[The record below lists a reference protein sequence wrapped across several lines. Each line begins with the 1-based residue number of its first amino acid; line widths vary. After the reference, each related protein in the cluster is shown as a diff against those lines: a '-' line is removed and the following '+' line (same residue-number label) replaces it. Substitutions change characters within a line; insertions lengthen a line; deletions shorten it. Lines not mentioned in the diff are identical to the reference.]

1 MIKWNNS
8 ETHTWNL
15 QITST
20 FNSVDPFRL
29 TFPQNN
35 LLAGKLLCRRVIY
48 CYSPMGISAGQR
60 QGIEHVFPSFSFFWK
75 FLCIWF
81 LPVTFSWALGRLTL
95 VLHVMSTMVKSV
107 SFFQAAKSDLIFW
120 ATFIFSNKLF
130 PRLLFS
136 YLLWETSLLA
146 MNVFCQWTEQSTFS
160 QLQFH
165 PGEME
170 QRRQRLGSFKGKEIG
185 VLLYPPITETP

>member
-20 FNSVDPFRL
+20 FNSVDPFQF
-29 TFPQNN
+29 TFPQNY

-48 CYSPMGISAGQR
+48 GYFSYGHQCRPEAGDR
-60 QGIEHVFPSFSFFWK
+60 TCFSFLFFLLKVSLYLISFCDLQLSSWK
-75 FLCIWF
+75 ADPGFAHYEYNGQLCF
-81 LPVTFSWALGRLTL
+81 F
-95 VLHVMSTMVKSV
+95 
-107 SFFQAAKSDLIFW
+107 FFQAAKSDLMFW

-146 MNVFCQWTEQSTFS
+146 ASVFCQWAEQSTFS

-165 PGEME
+165 SGKME
-170 QRRQRLGSFKGKEIG
+170 
-185 VLLYPPITETP
+185 